1 MEIKCDYCGKLY
13 PDVEEACPACGAPN
27 PCRKTA
33 EGIPTT
39 IDELKAFAK
48 KHKLPLDKMR
58 FFIGE
63 DFKQPKAF
71 GIFKNEQGEFVVYK
85 NKADGS
91 RAVRYQGKD
100 EAYAVN
106 ELYQKMRS
114 EVQLQK
120 EMRAKQNAPAQAP
133 AAKSAGK
140 HKKAYKEPFLDRVG
154 DFLFF
159 VFGKVTDLLPLFVII
174 SIVAEIFFTFFGFLF
189 FPREGYYDYQ
199 DRYYYHQGDSWYVY
213 SDIIDDW
220 QRTSIDEEL
229 ENHYNDYYE
238 SAYYDSEYSASDF
251 SSSSY
256 YSSSSYDNG
265 SDWDDDWDDDDW
277 DVGGDWDSGFTDW
290 DSDW

>member
-13 PDVEEACPACGAPN
+13 PDVEETCPACAAPN

-33 EGIPTT
+33 EGIPKT
-39 IDELKAFAK
+39 IEELKAFAK
-48 KHKLPLDKMR
+48 KHNLPLDKMR

-63 DFKQPKAF
+63 DYKQPKAF

-120 EMRAKQNAPAQAP
+120 EMRAKQNTP

-140 HKKAYKEPFLDRVG
+140 PDMRRVEPFAGRLLDIVF
-154 DFLFF
+154 DFLKHVSNF
-159 VFGKVTDLLPLFVII
+159 LPL
-174 SIVAEIFFTFFGFLF
+174 IVGIAIAAELIFTFFGFLF
-189 FPREGYYDYQ
+189 SPRDGYYDYR
-199 DRYYYHQGDSWYVY
+199 DELYYCQGDSWYVY

-220 QRTSIDEEL
+220 QRTYIDEEL

-256 YSSSSYDNG
+256 YNSSSYDNG